1 MMCVCAVHVYIIY
14 IHSQWRRPGIRLRR
28 QRYGGLF
35 VCCIRQREEKKRGVG
50 EEGYNTH
57 NARGVIRSGHHE

>member
-1 MMCVCAVHVYIIY
+1 VYISI
-14 IHSQWRRPGIRLRR
+14 RDGGVRVRLRR

-35 VCCIRQREEKKRGVG
+35 VCCTAAGGKKIGVE